1 MKRTIL
7 LVFMLGYGSIYAQLL
22 SQQVF
27 EETKKSSFSVELGNL
42 IVVVPSAPT
51 ERQCQFVAYRS
62 VNNPYFEQFDQQF
75 FDAALVVFAYYDNSE
90 VIMLKDWGV
99 IFSSDSNLLVKE
111 KFVRFLRTTEE
122 DYNLSTKMLS
132 SNNAMEVW
140 QIGKVKLFVY
150 KESINKRK
158 NKISIPDGYYY
169 VTTKQ
174 LLN

>member
-1 MKRTIL
+1 MKRIIL
-7 LVFMLGYGSIYAQLL
+7 LVFMLAYGNIYAQVFN
-22 SQQVF
+22 QQIF
-27 EETKKSSFSVELGNL
+27 EETKQLGFSVELDNL
-42 IVVVPSAPT
+42 VVIVPSAPT

-75 FDAALVVFAYYDNSE
+75 FDAAMVVFAYYDNSE
-90 VIMLKDWGV
+90 VIMLKDWGI
-99 IFSSDSNLLVKE
+99 IFSSDGNLIVKE

-122 DYNLSTKMLS
+122 DYNLSTQMLS
-132 SNNAMEVW
+132 SNNAMEIW

-169 VTTKQ
+169 VTIKQ

>member
-1 MKRTIL
+1 MKRIIL
-7 LVFMLGYGSIYAQLL
+7 LVFMLAYGNIYAQVFN
-22 SQQVF
+22 QQIF
-27 EETKKSSFSVELGNL
+27 EETKQLGFSVELDNL
-42 IVVVPSAPT
+42 VVIVPSAPT

-75 FDAALVVFAYYDNSE
+75 FDAAMVVFAYYDNSE
-90 VIMLKDWGV
+90 VIMLKDWGI
-99 IFSSDSNLLVKE
+99 IFSSDGNLIVKE

-122 DYNLSTKMLS
+122 DYNLSTQMLS
-132 SNNAMEVW
+132 SNNAMEIW